1 MKQYIIERFF
11 PGAGKLT
18 EKDLQGIAKTSC
30 DILREMGPGIEWVN
44 TYIMEN
50 RMYCVYEAENEDLLR
65 EHARRGG
72 FPFNCVGEVMQT
84 LDPSKALA
92 ESEEEEGQNQKV

>member
-30 DILREMGPGIEWVN
+30 DILAEMGPGIEWIN
-44 TYIMEN
+44 TFIMEN

-65 EHARRGG
+65 EPARRGG
-72 FPFNCVGEVMQT
+72 FPFNCVGEVMRT
-84 LDPSKALA
+84 LDPSSAVETPDEK
-92 ESEEEEGQNQKV
+92 ENTDQKV

>member
-1 MKQYIIERFF
+1 
-11 PGAGKLT
+11 
-18 EKDLQGIAKTSC
+18 
-30 DILREMGPGIEWVN
+30 MGPGIEWIN

-72 FPFNCVGEVMQT
+72 FPFNCMGEVMQS
-84 LDPSKALA
+84 LNSSKAQEPSA
-92 ESEEEEGQNQKV
+92 RSKD

>member
-18 EKDLQGIAKTSC
+18 DEDLQKIANTSC
-30 DILREMGPGIEWVN
+30 DIVHEMGPGIEWIN

-72 FPFNCVGEVMQT
+72 FPFNCVGEVMRS
-84 LDPSKALA
+84 LDPSKAQEPSA
-92 ESEEEEGQNQKV
+92 RSKD